1 MDGGEREFCKDF
13 EQIFLSYK
21 DRLYHFILRIGHR
34 EEDALDVLQDTFLR
48 AYCSVSHFEGRS
60 QIYTWLFRIAANC
73 AFSHLRKQIRRR
85 QLFVEPF
92 KEEEGGSFEIEEQ
105 NSLSPYEKLNSE
117 QTQTLVQTALAEIKP
132 EFRAPLI
139 LKDIEGMSYEEI
151 GEVLQLSLGTVKSRI
166 FRARE
171 MLRKKL
177 AKQIKEYS
185 S

>member
-1 MDGGEREFCKDF
+1 MDGGERELQQDF
-13 EQIFLSYK
+13 EELFLVYK
-21 DRLYHFILRIGHR
+21 DRLYSFILRIVSR

-48 AYCSVSHFEGRS
+48 AYCSFSHFEGRS
-60 QIYTWLFRIAANC
+60 QVYTWLFRIAANC

-85 QLFVEPF
+85 QLFVQPL
-92 KEEEGGSFEIEEQ
+92 EEEESPFEVEEQ
-105 NSLSPYEKLNSE
+105 NSLLPYEKLESE
-117 QTQTLVQTALAEIKP
+117 QTQALVQAALSEIKP

-139 LKDIEGMSYEEI
+139 LKDIEGMNYEEI
-151 GEVLQLSLGTVKSRI
+151 SEVLQLSLGTVKSRI